1 MNTLEAIEARKSIR
15 SYTDKTVEESIID
28 KVVTAGTQAASAV
41 KLRLTVITKKDVLQ
55 IISTEATYIF
65 RSSGNKAL
73 KEKASAFDFNALYNA
88 PVLIVVSAEKTVT
101 GRPSPLAF
109 PSAGCAAQNMMLA
122 ATDYELGSCF
132 IQGIIPAFA
141 NPNVSKAAC
150 IDPNDTPICAVLI
163 GYTNDHESRGARPLA
178 ASVRYVK

>member
-65 RSSGNKAL
+65 
-73 KEKASAFDFNALYNA
+73 
-88 PVLIVVSAEKTVT
+88 
-101 GRPSPLAF
+101 
-109 PSAGCAAQNMMLA
+109 
-122 ATDYELGSCF
+122 
-132 IQGIIPAFA
+132 
-141 NPNVSKAAC
+141 
-150 IDPNDTPICAVLI
+150 
-163 GYTNDHESRGARPLA
+163 
-178 ASVRYVK
+178 